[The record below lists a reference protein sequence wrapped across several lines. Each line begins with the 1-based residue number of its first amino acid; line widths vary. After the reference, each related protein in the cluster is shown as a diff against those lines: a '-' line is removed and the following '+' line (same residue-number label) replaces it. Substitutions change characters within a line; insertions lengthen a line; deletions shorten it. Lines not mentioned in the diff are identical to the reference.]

1 MKQAAR
7 SQSRPGGEVGLEAGY
22 GSATGGHT
30 KPPEAPLGTPQHS
43 LAPLST
49 SCAPWH
55 PLAMGPLLHACGISC
70 CLPPGPRSPQQHVA
84 LCVRLGTPSE
94 GPGRPRVHQSM
105 QNLGFIS
112 IISQQP
118 LSVIICL
125 AGRLQRVVFER
136 SAGVEPA
143 AWKFPAALVS
153 QFSWCFHGFSF
164 TLSKFSVHFLI
175 LLGINT
181 TVADGGNRSHPLCSG
196 FTASCLVGTVH
207 RVRS

>member
-1 MKQAAR
+1 MAAP
-7 SQSRPGGEVGLEAGY
+7 QEA
-22 GSATGGHT
+22 
-30 KPPEAPLGTPQHS
+30 TPS
-43 LAPLST
+43 LQKHPSAPLST
-49 SCAPWH
+49 PWH
-55 PLAMGPLLHACGISC
+55 PSAPLVPPRHPSAVGPSLHARSISC

-143 AWKFPAALVS
+143 AWKFPTALVS

-207 RVRS
+207 RVRSWSGTKL

>member
-7 SQSRPGGEVGLEAGY
+7 SQSRPGAEVSPEAGY

-49 SCAPWH
+49 SCAPLAPFGRGALAARSWH
-55 PLAMGPLLHACGISC
+55 LL
-70 CLPPGPRSPQQHVA
+70 LPPAWAAFSSAARGTLRETWCP
-84 LCVRLGTPSE
+84 VR
-94 GPGRPRVHQSM
+94 RPRVHQSM

-143 AWKFPAALVS
+143 AWKFPTALVS